1 MTLEMADGEI
11 AEGLHGWAQS
21 GGRTVKSVYEML
33 RDEILADLT
42 KSLPVD
48 VVLLNLHGS
57 MEARFVATRT
67 CPRVVCAEA
76 NITIYIYI
84 YIGSIYIIRVVVVL
98 NADVNIDKRRLQ

>member
-1 MTLEMADGEI
+1 MADGEI

-57 MEARFVATRT
+57 MEARFAAIRT
-67 CPRVVCAEA
+67 CPRAVCAQQRPLLRRP
-76 NITIYIYI
+76 TF
-84 YIGSIYIIRVVVVL
+84 IRVVVVL
-98 NADVNIDKRRLQ
+98 IMLMSTLIRDDCNE